1 MFDLLASILSFFYQF
16 THSYGFAI
24 ILLTVAVRLVLFP
37 LTAKQMRS
45 MASMS
50 RVQPQLKKL
59 QAEYKD
65 DRQKLNEEMMKF
77 YKQEGINPA
86 AGCFPLLLQMP
97 VFFGLFRVIRGLSST
112 GPLSWLAVRVPKP
125 DYIGKNTEMYR
136 AIVRSGGRLMSWG
149 FDLAQSASGVAG
161 SKRTPYVLLVLAYGL
176 SGWVQ
181 QSMANKR
188 NMTQATG
195 TAAQMQQIMKVFPIF
210 MAVFGWSMPAGLVVY
225 WFASNVWTIG
235 QQEVLHRTIP
245 RHDAEEV
252 AVEPKVPSTIAS
264 PKQKGFG
271 ARLEQVAN
279 QAKQSQ
285 AKITEI
291 KETQARENEARD
303 RQSIPGAKQAKQLP
317 SKTGDQVAKQQ
328 SQRAEQLA
336 QGPSVAKGTKT
347 PTRNIPSSS
356 GKKKGR

>member
-1 MFDLLASILSFFYQF
+1 MLQFLASILSFFYQF
-16 THSYGFAI
+16 THSYGLSI
-24 ILLTVAVRLVLFP
+24 VLLTVIVRLVLFP

-45 MASMS
+45 MAAMS
-50 RVQPQLKKL
+50 RVQPQIKKM

-86 AGCFPLLLQMP
+86 AGCFPLLLQLP

-112 GPLSWLAVRVPKP
+112 GPLSFLAVRVPRP
-125 DYIGKNTEMYR
+125 DYLGKNSEMYR
-136 AIVRSGGRLMSWG
+136 AIVRSGGQLLSWG
-149 FDLAQSASGVAG
+149 FDLAQSASGTWG
-161 SKRTPYVLLVLAYGL
+161 SSKATPYLILVLLYGA

-195 TAAQMQQIMKVFPIF
+195 TAAQMQQIMKIFPLF
-210 MAVFGWSMPAGLVVY
+210 MALFAWSMPAGLVVY
-225 WFASNVWTIG
+225 WFASNLWTIG

-245 RHDAEEV
+245 RHDPNAPIDVKDEKVVTKATASAAKIGATGIGAGSSAAKGASTPV
-252 AVEPKVPSTIAS
+252 ANAANIRGKAGAKDADPGVANGSPKV
-264 PKQKGFG
+264 
-271 ARLEQVAN
+271 
-279 QAKQSQ
+279 
-285 AKITEI
+285 
-291 KETQARENEARD
+291 
-303 RQSIPGAKQAKQLP
+303 
-317 SKTGDQVAKQQ
+317 
-328 SQRAEQLA
+328 
-336 QGPSVAKGTKT
+336 GPVAKGTKT

>member
-1 MFDLLASILSFFYQF
+1 MFEFLAAILSFFYQF
-16 THSYGFAI
+16 THSYGLSI
-24 ILLTVAVRLVLFP
+24 VLLTVIVRLVLFP

-50 RVQPQLKKL
+50 RVQPQIKKL
-59 QAEYKD
+59 QAEHKD

-86 AGCFPLLLQMP
+86 AGCFPLLLQLP

-112 GPLSWLAVRVPKP
+112 GPLSFLGVRVPKP
-125 DYIGKNTEMYR
+125 DYLGKDSEMYR
-136 AIVRSGGRLMSWG
+136 AIVRSGGQLLSWG
-149 FDLAQSASGVAG
+149 FDLAQSASGTWG
-161 SKRTPYVLLVLAYGL
+161 SSKATPYLILVLAYGA

-195 TAAQMQQIMKVFPIF
+195 TAAQMQQIMKIFPLF
-210 MAVFGWSMPAGLVVY
+210 MALFAWSMPAGLVVY
-225 WFASNVWTIG
+225 WFASNLWTIG

-245 RHDAEEV
+245 RHDPN
-252 AVEPKVPSTIAS
+252 AVIDVKEDKPDQLATPVKATPA
-264 PKQKGFG
+264 P
-271 ARLEQVAN
+271 ARLGATSGAVKVKAPLGVGAPGRPGKAIAKDSDPSPAN
-279 QAKQSQ
+279 APQKV
-285 AKITEI
+285 T
-291 KETQARENEARD
+291 
-303 RQSIPGAKQAKQLP
+303 PP
-317 SKTGDQVAKQQ
+317 
-328 SQRAEQLA
+328 
-336 QGPSVAKGTKT
+336 AKGTKT

>member
-1 MFDLLASILSFFYQF
+1 MFEFLAAILSFFYQF
-16 THSYGFAI
+16 THSYGLSI
-24 ILLTVAVRLVLFP
+24 VLLTVVVRLVLFP

-45 MASMS
+45 MAAMS
-50 RVQPQLKKL
+50 RVQPQIKKM

-86 AGCFPLLLQMP
+86 AGCFPLLLQLP

-112 GPLSWLAVRVPKP
+112 GPLSFLAVRVPKP
-125 DYIGKNTEMYR
+125 DYLGKDSEMYR
-136 AIVRSGGRLMSWG
+136 AIVRSGGQLLSWG
-149 FDLAQSASGVAG
+149 FDLAQSASGTWG
-161 SKRTPYVLLVLAYGL
+161 SSKATPYLILVLLYGA

-195 TAAQMQQIMKVFPIF
+195 TAAQMQQIMKIFPLF
-210 MAVFGWSMPAGLVVY
+210 MALFAWSMPAGLVVY
-225 WFASNVWTIG
+225 WFASNLWTIG

-245 RHDAEEV
+245 RHDPNAPIDVKDVKEEKVVTKASSGAAKLGTGSSAGSTTKGV
-252 AVEPKVPSTIAS
+252 APTSGSNAANPRNKAGAKDADPSVANGSPKV
-264 PKQKGFG
+264 
-271 ARLEQVAN
+271 
-279 QAKQSQ
+279 
-285 AKITEI
+285 
-291 KETQARENEARD
+291 
-303 RQSIPGAKQAKQLP
+303 
-317 SKTGDQVAKQQ
+317 
-328 SQRAEQLA
+328 
-336 QGPSVAKGTKT
+336 GPVAKGTKT

>member
-1 MFDLLASILSFFYQF
+1 MFEFLAAILSFFYQF
-16 THSYGFAI
+16 THSYGLSI
-24 ILLTVAVRLVLFP
+24 VLLTVIVRLVLFP

-50 RVQPQLKKL
+50 RVQPQIKKL

-86 AGCFPLLLQMP
+86 AGCFPLLLQLP

-112 GPLSWLAVRVPKP
+112 GPLSFLGVRVPKP
-125 DYIGKNTEMYR
+125 DYLGKDSEMYR
-136 AIVRSGGRLMSWG
+136 AIVRSGGQLLSWG
-149 FDLAQSASGVAG
+149 FDLAQSASGTWG
-161 SKRTPYVLLVLAYGL
+161 SSKATPYLILVLAYGA

-195 TAAQMQQIMKVFPIF
+195 TAAQMQQIMKIFPLF
-210 MAVFGWSMPAGLVVY
+210 MALFAWSMPAGLVVY
-225 WFASNVWTIG
+225 WFASNLWTIG

-245 RHDAEEV
+245 RHDPI
-252 AVEPKVPSTIAS
+252 AVIDVKEDKKEDKKDEKPDQSANRAKGTPTAAAIGTSRGAVKTKAPVGAGVPGRPGKAIAKDSDPSPANVSQKVTPT
-264 PKQKGFG
+264 
-271 ARLEQVAN
+271 
-279 QAKQSQ
+279 
-285 AKITEI
+285 
-291 KETQARENEARD
+291 
-303 RQSIPGAKQAKQLP
+303 
-317 SKTGDQVAKQQ
+317 
-328 SQRAEQLA
+328 
-336 QGPSVAKGTKT
+336 AKGTKT

>member
-1 MFDLLASILSFFYQF
+1 MFQFLASILSFFYQF
-16 THSYGFAI
+16 THSYGLSI
-24 ILLTVAVRLVLFP
+24 VLLTVVVRLVLFP

-50 RVQPQLKKL
+50 RVQPQIKKM

-86 AGCFPLLLQMP
+86 AGCFPLLLQLP

-112 GPLSWLAVRVPKP
+112 GPLSFLAVRVPKP
-125 DYIGKNTEMYR
+125 DYLGKNSEMYR
-136 AIVRSGGRLMSWG
+136 AIVRSGGQLLSWG
-149 FDLAQSASGVAG
+149 FDLAQSASGTWG
-161 SKRTPYVLLVLAYGL
+161 SSKATPYLILVLLYGA

-195 TAAQMQQIMKVFPIF
+195 TAAQMQQIMKIFPIF
-210 MAVFGWSMPAGLVVY
+210 MALFAWSMPAGLVVY
-225 WFASNVWTIG
+225 WFASNLWTIG

-245 RHDAEEV
+245 RHDPDAPIDVKDEKVSEAKPS
-252 AVEPKVPSTIAS
+252 AVGTKTTGAKAAAGGTKIDADSSSAGNGSKAAKTLATTTTNARVRSATKDADPSQANGSPKV
-264 PKQKGFG
+264 
-271 ARLEQVAN
+271 
-279 QAKQSQ
+279 
-285 AKITEI
+285 
-291 KETQARENEARD
+291 
-303 RQSIPGAKQAKQLP
+303 
-317 SKTGDQVAKQQ
+317 
-328 SQRAEQLA
+328 
-336 QGPSVAKGTKT
+336 GPAAKGTKT